1 MLKKKS
7 FFAFIAIAGIG
18 GAFLFFTDTPG
29 KTVTANSAPAKKVI
43 AAPVA
48 FSGFSPE
55 NPYCAFAVGEK
66 RTGIAPEI
74 NGTVRQL
81 FKNEGDFVKI
91 GETLAVIDDSTIDA
105 SARGLAQVSN
115 DAKKSADDTEKLY
128 DQKVDEAK
136 AALEKTE
143 KDHDDGNATKKDVDL
158 AEESVK
164 SAKRARDL
172 QISTARVQVSEI
184 ESQRS
189 VADSYAQ
196 KRIIRAPFSGIIT
209 RRHATVGTFVSAGT
223 PLYSLSAPGTA
234 EIEISAPKNVV
245 ERLSVGQEITLAKE
259 NSVSA
264 TGFVYA
270 KNAFTNFADQN
281 GIVRL
286 RAKDGA
292 ASPISIGDYICA
304 QLPLENSKE
313 ALTVPEN
320 AILHEFGDSFVFI
333 IQDEAARKKN
343 VAVGK
348 TGAGQAEIVSGL
360 EPGDVVITE
369 GIHEI
374 HAGDAVIY

>member
-1 MLKKKS
+1 MLKKK
-7 FFAFIAIAGIG
+7 FFFVFISIAGIG
-18 GAFLFFTDTPG
+18 GVFLFFHNASP
-29 KTVTANSAPAKKVI
+29 KTVAADNARAKKVI
-43 AAPVA
+43 ASPVIP
-48 FSGFSPE
+48 SEFSPE
-55 NPYCAFAVGEK
+55 SPYCAFAVGEK

-74 NGTVRQL
+74 NGTIRQL
-81 FKNEGDFVKI
+81 FKNEGDFVRA
-91 GETLAVIDDSTIDA
+91 GETLAVIEDSTIDA

-115 DAKKSADDTEKLY
+115 DAKKSVADTEKLY
-128 DQKVDEAK
+128 DQKIDEAK

-143 KDHDDGNATKKDVDL
+143 KDFDNGNATRKDVDL

-172 QISTARVQVSEI
+172 QISAARVQASEI

-196 KRIIRAPFSGIIT
+196 KRIIRAPFSGTIT
-209 RRHATVGTFVSAGT
+209 RRHATVGTFVAAGT
-223 PLYSLSAPGTA
+223 PLYSLSAPSSA
-234 EIEISAPKNVV
+234 EIEISASKNVV
-245 ERLSVGQEITLAKE
+245 ERLSVGQEINLVKE
-259 NSVSA
+259 NSISA
-264 TGFVYA
+264 TGLVYA

-304 QLPLENSKE
+304 QLPLEDSKE

-320 AILHEFGDSFVFI
+320 AILHEFGDSFVFV
-333 IQDEAARKKN
+333 IQNDTTRKKN

-348 TGAGQAEIVSGL
+348 TGNGQTEIISGL
-360 EPGDVVITE
+360 EPGDIVITE

>member
-18 GAFLFFTDTPG
+18 GAFLFFHNAFP
-29 KTVTANSAPAKKVI
+29 KTIAGNSAPAKKVVASPI
-43 AAPVA
+43 AL
-48 FSGFSPE
+48 SKFSPE

-66 RTGIAPEI
+66 RTEIALEI
-74 NGTVRQL
+74 NGVIQQL
-81 FKNEGDFVKI
+81 FKNEGDFVHV

-115 DAKKSADDTEKLY
+115 DAKKFVADTEKLY
-128 DQKVDEAK
+128 NQKVDEAK
-136 AALEKTE
+136 AALKKTK
-143 KDHDDGNATKKDVDL
+143 KDFDDGNSTEKDVDL

-164 SAKRARDL
+164 STKRARDL
-172 QISTARVQVSEI
+172 QISAARVQVSEI
-184 ESQRS
+184 ENQQSI
-189 VADSYAQ
+189 ADSYAQ
-196 KRIIRAPFSGIIT
+196 KRTIRAPFSGTIT
-209 RRHATVGTFVSAGT
+209 RRHATIGTFVIAGT

-245 ERLSVGQEITLAKE
+245 ERLSVGQEINLIKE
-259 NSVSA
+259 SSASA

-270 KNAFTNFADQN
+270 KNSFTNLANQN

-286 RAKDGA
+286 RAKDNTPN
-292 ASPISIGDYICA
+292 SISIGDYICA

-313 ALTVPEN
+313 TLIVPEN

-333 IQDEAARKKN
+333 IQNDIARKKK

-348 TGAGQAEIVSGL
+348 TNAGQVEIASGL
-360 EPGDVVITE
+360 EPGYIVIME

-374 HAGDAVIY
+374 HAGDVVIY